1 MRFSK
6 LKLEVEEVKIVINL
20 QKRLIWLKWNKCK
33 EEFQEINMG
42 KMYYVEE
49 IEELKRGQI
58 FSRDDKNINWDNCLK
73 EIEAVKMG

>member
-20 QKRLIWLKWNKCK
+20 QKRLSWLKWNKCK

-49 IEELKRGQI
+49 IEGLKRGQI
-58 FSRDDKNINWDNCLK
+58 FSRDDKIINWDNCLK